1 VISFSNCKIK
11 TGEWCVFASQYIKN
25 SGQKNGKM
33 NPLPG
38 HIPMTWKGRKH
49 RLKSKLGFSN
59 FIPAKW
65 VESIGGY
72 SQDVIIDGK
81 VVSTLSDG
89 KCKFAV
95 LRKAIG

>member
-1 VISFSNCKIK
+1 
-11 TGEWCVFASQYIKN
+11 
-25 SGQKNGKM
+25 
-33 NPLPG
+33 
-38 HIPMTWKGRKH
+38 MTWKGRKH

-89 KCKFAV
+89 KCKIAV
-95 LRKAIG
+95 RRTAIGSVVQRSHMSTTSFRQSKNLLCGC